1 MNNFILEINLAQIV
15 FQFHD
20 HTIIIIY
27 NLFLR
32 IYVFI
37 ESSKKISLNV
47 IFFKRSFDTLVSID
61 ITGTNNHW
69 SKTLF

>member
-15 FQFHD
+15 FQLHD

-32 IYVFI
+32 IYAFI
-37 ESSKKISLNV
+37 ESSKK
-47 IFFKRSFDTLVSID
+47 
-61 ITGTNNHW
+61 
-69 SKTLF
+69 

>member
-47 IFFKRSFDTLVSID
+47 IFF
-61 ITGTNNHW
+61 
-69 SKTLF
+69 